1 MSFRGYRRESSEAPM
16 RESLA
21 AAIIKGTGWDGR
33 ANFLNPMCG
42 GGTIAIEALWIAQN
56 RPPALTRENFSFMH
70 LISYKPAL
78 WTKIKAQAIRKYEPD
93 KAISC
98 DIIATDIN
106 EKMVE
111 AAIAN
116 AEAAGAEDRIRFE
129 VADIMMSPVP
139 ESEKRGTIVINPPYG
154 NRMGDHMLLRDTY
167 VDISAFLED
176 NSNSYDGFIFTG
188 NPEML
193 DHAGIEAKDC
203 GLFYSGR
210 IECRLYTAP
219 KLTSEARAMY
229 RRRISK

>member
-1 MSFRGYRRESSEAPM
+1 M
-16 RESLA
+16 
-21 AAIIKGTGWDGR
+21 
-33 ANFLNPMCG
+33 
-42 GGTIAIEALWIAQN
+42 
-56 RPPALTRENFSFMH
+56 TRENFSFMH

-176 NSNSYDGFIFTG
+176 NSNS
-188 NPEML
+188 
-193 DHAGIEAKDC
+193 
-203 GLFYSGR
+203 
-210 IECRLYTAP
+210 
-219 KLTSEARAMY
+219 
-229 RRRISK
+229 